1 MKKKRPFSGPISLRA
16 ARPLLF
22 KRAIQKK
29 GEQGWFG
36 NKQTAL
42 YHSSKGAVRLNY
54 LSTKGCFRFHK
65 RRNQIT
71 EKEGC

>member
-54 LSTKGCFRFHK
+54 LT
-65 RRNQIT
+65 
-71 EKEGC
+71 